1 MTRRTAGTA
10 LLGAGVLVAALLVL
24 LGCSARDGTPVSPKV
39 VGPGAAQDEA
49 DSGVSGSGESEEGT
63 SRSAD
68 RRTPSGEVTL
78 AFAGD
83 MHFELQHRSL
93 LSGGTLG
100 PITAA
105 LRDADLAMVNLESA
119 VATSGR
125 PEPKKYHFR
134 TDARAFRALQR
145 FGVDV
150 VTMANNHAV
159 DYGAVGLRE
168 TLAAKRQSP
177 VAVVGV
183 GADKAEAFAAHRT
196 EVGETSLSFLAASSR
211 REKTMD
217 NWSADE
223 AGPGIA
229 AARHPRPRD
238 LIEAV
243 EREDRRSDVVV
254 VYLHWGNEGARCPDQ
269 KQRTTAR
276 SLVAAGADVIV
287 GAHAHVLQGSGWLGD
302 GYVSYGLGNF
312 LWYHNY
318 RSEDT
323 GVLQVRIED
332 GEVVDDRW
340 TAARAGVSGTLPRPL
355 TGREKAEATASW
367 EGLRGCADLAGQSD

>member
-1 MTRRTAGTA
+1 MGPTI
-10 LLGAGVLVAALLVL
+10 
-24 LGCSARDGTPVSPKV
+24 

-49 DSGVSGSGESEEGT
+49 GSGEGAGESDEGP

-93 LSGGTLG
+93 LSGGSLG
-100 PITAA
+100 PVAAA

-134 TDARAFRALQR
+134 TDARAFRAMQR

-183 GADKAEAFAAHRT
+183 GADKEEAFAAHRT
-196 EVGETSLSFLAASSR
+196 EVGETRLSFLAASSR

-223 AGPGIA
+223 DGPGIA

-243 EREDRRSDVVV
+243 TREDRRSDVVV

-276 SLVAAGADVIV
+276 SLVEAGADVIV

-302 GYVSYGLGNF
+302 SYVSYGLGNF

-340 TAARAGVSGTLPRPL
+340 TPARAGVNGTLPRPL

-367 EGLRGCADLAGQSD
+367 ERLRGCADLAGQSS